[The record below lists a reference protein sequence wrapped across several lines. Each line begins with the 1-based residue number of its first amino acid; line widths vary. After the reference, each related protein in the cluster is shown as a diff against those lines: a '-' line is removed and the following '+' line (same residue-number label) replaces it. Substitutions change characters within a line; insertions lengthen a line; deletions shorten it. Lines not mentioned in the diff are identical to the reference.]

1 MLCETNKNHFEEL
14 MKPVKFIAEL
24 KRRNVIK
31 SGVAYLAVA
40 WVLLQVFSILLPL
53 VEAPLWVLKTITL
66 LMIIGFPVWIMFS
79 WVYEVTPEGIKKTKG
94 VLEEDSDLSN
104 KKNHY
109 NYLIIAVLSIALVFI
124 LIKPMFN
131 TKPDK
136 GNVVNVIEKN
146 DSNNK
151 SEQLTSNLKALDFYL
166 KGEFHQK
173 KETPSDIDTAIVYYN
188 KAIENDPKFAKA
200 YSNLAAVYMRKYL
213 SFDPNT
219 KWEEEAYSAAGK
231 ALLLNPNLANPHI
244 IKGQFYWSQSHN
256 FAHEEA
262 FNEFVKAVEKNPELS
277 LAYEQLSLV
286 QLHIGLFDDALKNAQ
301 KSIDL
306 DPGNFRA
313 RRFIGEILLF
323 QGNYNS
329 ALKEFEK
336 IPENFAPQPT
346 QSFEALNL
354 LYLKQPDKA
363 IELLNN
369 NLQFDPNNPN
379 LNSVYAIILAEKRQ
393 FIEAEQRKMIALE
406 NSREYIHAHHIYYNI
421 GVASALMN
429 KKNEAVEWLDK
440 AANTGFPNY
449 PLFNSD
455 PYLKNLKGYKGYEE
469 LLKELKEK
477 WEYYKTL

>member
-1 MLCETNKNHFEEL
+1 MNLA
-14 MKPVKFIAEL
+14 KFIAEL

-31 SGVAYLAVA
+31 AGIAYLAVA

-53 VEAPLWVLKTITL
+53 AEAPLWVLKTITL
-66 LMIIGFPVWIMFS
+66 LMVIGFPLWIIFS
-79 WVYEVTPEGIKKTKG
+79 WIYEVTPEGIKKTKG
-94 VLEEDSDLSN
+94 VLQEESELPKTKNNYN
-104 KKNHY
+104 K
-109 NYLIIAVLSIALVFI
+109 LIIAVLSIALVF
-124 LIKPMFN
+124 LLMKPMFIS
-131 TKPDK
+131 KSDK
-136 GNVVNVIEKN
+136 HNVANVIKKN
-146 DSNNK
+146 DSNIK
-151 SEQLTSNLKALDFYL
+151 SEHLTSNLEALDYYL

-173 KETPSDIDTAIVYYN
+173 KETLSDIDTAIVYYK
-188 KAIENDPKFAKA
+188 KAIENDPEFAKA

-286 QLHIGLFDDALKNAQ
+286 QLHIGLFDDALKNAK

-354 LYLKQPDKA
+354 FYLNQPEKA

-369 NLQFDPNNPN
+369 NLEYDPNNPN
-379 LNSVYAIILAEKRQ
+379 LNSVYAIILAGKGQ
-393 FIEAEQRKMIALE
+393 FIEAEQRKVTALE
-406 NSREYIHAHHIYYNI
+406 NSRDYIHAHHIYYNI

-429 KKNEAVEWLDK
+429 KKDEAVEWLDK
-440 AANTGFPNY
+440 AAKTGFPNY

-455 PYLKNLKGYKGYEE
+455 PYLENLKEYQEFEE

-477 WEYYKTL
+477 WEYFKTL

>member
-1 MLCETNKNHFEEL
+1 

-66 LMIIGFPVWIMFS
+66 LMIIGFPLWIMFS
-79 WVYEVTPEGIKKTKG
+79 WIYEVTPEGIKITKG
-94 VLEEDSDLSN
+94 VLEEESN
-104 KKNHY
+104 STKTKNHY

-131 TKPDK
+131 SKSDK
-136 GNVVNVIEKN
+136 DNVVDVIEKN
-146 DSNNK
+146 DSYIK
-151 SEQLTSNLKALDFYL
+151 SEHLTSNFIALDFYL
-166 KGEFHQK
+166 KGELHQK
-173 KETPSDIDTAIVYYN
+173 KETLSDIDTAIVYYN

-231 ALLLNPNLANPHI
+231 ALLLNPDLANPHI

-262 FNEFVKAVEKNPELS
+262 LNEFVKAVENNPKLS
-277 LAYEQLSLV
+277 QAFEQLSLV
-286 QLHIGLFDDALKNAQ
+286 QLHIGLFEDAFINAK
-301 KSIDL
+301 KSIEL
-306 DPGNFRA
+306 DPGNYRA
-313 RRFIGEILLF
+313 RRFMGEILLF

-354 LYLKQPDKA
+354 FYLNQPEKA
-363 IELLNN
+363 IEILNT
-369 NLQFDPNNPN
+369 NLKIYPDNPN
-379 LNSVYAIILAEKRQ
+379 LNSVYAIILAENGQ
-393 FIEAEQRKMIALE
+393 YTEAEQKMVIALE
-406 NSREYIHAHHIYYNI
+406 NSRDYIHAHHIYYNI

-429 KKNEAVEWLDK
+429 KKHEAVEWLDK
-440 AANTGFPNY
+440 AAKTGFPNY

-455 PYLKNLKGYKGYEE
+455 PYLENLKEYQEYEE
-469 LLKELKEK
+469 LLKGLKEK
-477 WEYYKTL
+477 WEYFKTL